1 MRIWTF
7 ARAIPAIPVGVVF
20 GAASVGAFAC
30 GPSFQAVHDGEAR
43 FEHCYALDERPNEPL
58 EKKAECWND
67 WAKHYTYGQTR
78 DRVQYAVARAR
89 ALGQVPN
96 LPTDEAMMSAAP
108 GEGVRNAAVAPA
120 PTSAFAPPP
129 KTMEAVDAGGADG
142 GAANGRDGR
151 DGRDGHDGRDGRD
164 GHDGAGNEPAV
175 PKPAALS
182 CADDCES
189 TWINCR
195 TQCRTKKCDECERT
209 YKGCLR
215 KCTSK

>member
-7 ARAIPAIPVGVVF
+7 ARAMPAIPVGVVF
-20 GAASVGAFAC
+20 AAASVGAFAC

-58 EKKAECWND
+58 ARKADCWDD

-78 DRVQYAVARAR
+78 DRVQYAMQRAR
-89 ALGQVPN
+89 ALSQVPN

-108 GEGVRNAAVAPA
+108 GEGVRNAAAAPA

-129 KTMEAVDAGGADG
+129 KTMEAADAGNGVDA
-142 GAANGRDGR
+142 AAPGN
-151 DGRDGHDGRDGRD
+151 GRDGRD
-164 GHDGAGNEPAV
+164 GHDGAGNEPSV

-215 KCTSK
+215 KCTTK